1 MSNTGAMLVGGV
13 SRAILVELKHVEG
26 VCGALPVERGVLE
39 WLGCERYRARVRW
52 TLGPGNVDAGNAGA
66 GLTVRLPWVL
76 DVRDGRTW
84 VLLVPTSVTRGAR
97 ARGGTGEDAALV
109 VERIL
114 EALRAVG
121 G

>member
-1 MSNTGAMLVGGV
+1 MSNTGAMLV
-13 SRAILVELKHVEG
+13 ELEHVEG

-39 WLGCERYRARVRW
+39 WLGCERYRARVQW
-52 TLGPGNVDAGNAGA
+52 TPGPGNVDVDNAGVGNAGA